1 MPQITPDAR
10 TRWVLALIL
19 FQALCA
25 LVFVVDVTAD
35 LRALPAGGW
44 DLHIIPELAATA
56 GISLGLAF
64 ETRYLLGLLRRQAR
78 LERQMSVAA
87 GALQEVIEGWFR
99 DWRLTPAEQDVAAFT
114 IKGYSIAEI
123 AGFRGS
129 AEATVK
135 THLNAIYRKAGVSG
149 RGQLTSLLIED
160 LLRGPVASPV
170 ASPATGPEGGPAT
183 GQGVAPGR
191 QETA

>member
-1 MPQITPDAR
+1 MAPLPHVRFDPR
-10 TRWVLALIL
+10 TRWVVVLIL

-25 LVFVVDVTAD
+25 LVFIIDVASD
-35 LRALPAGGW
+35 LGGETVL
-44 DLHIIPELAATA
+44 LHLLPELAATVGVA
-56 GISLGLAF
+56 LGLAF
-64 ETRYLLGLLRRQAR
+64 ETRYLFSLLRRQAR
-78 LERQMSVAA
+78 LEQQMSVAA

-99 DWRLTPAEQDVAAFT
+99 DWKLTPSEEDVAAFT

-123 AGFRGS
+123 ATFRGS

-135 THLNAIYRKAGVSG
+135 THLNSIYRKAGVSG

-160 LLRGPVASPV
+160 LLRGPL
-170 ASPATGPEGGPAT
+170 PAPAA
-183 GQGVAPGR
+183 GARAR